1 MLSSLLVL
9 GIEFAL
15 YSTPNFL
22 KITED
27 TKKPLIYCVEYLK
40 NSLMNYALWKQNSSW
55 CLKLSIQI
63 QRLLKALAP

>member
-27 TKKPLIYCVEYLK
+27 TKKPLIYCVGYLK
-40 NSLMNYALWKQNSSW
+40 NSLMNYAL
-55 CLKLSIQI
+55 
-63 QRLLKALAP
+63 